1 MVTRQKKG
9 EQRPTLWYDGSML
22 SFARIKIF
30 LSENQIMVVLLG
42 ILLGTF
48 FAAPL
53 RWLNAYA
60 TPLLV
65 TVFFTSSLRLSLKEL
80 TGYLKD
86 WRMLLIATLFML
98 VVIPLALFVPTNY
111 LAPDWALA
119 LLILGAMPT
128 GMTIALIADYF
139 GGKTA
144 LALLITAATSLL
156 APLTIP
162 LVFKVAVG
170 TYVPIPVLS
179 MFWSLFVTIVLPL
192 VLALVVKQAAPALVK
207 RHDTLWREISV
218 LAFGILITGIT
229 ANSTGN
235 TTIDFSWHDLVV
247 VALSTLWLGAL
258 TWVSY
263 DLVSWRTPSERVTI
277 ALCMVYLNN
286 TLALFVADKF
296 FASQHLL
303 PKLLLLLIIV
313 NLLLPPIKYLARR
326 FTHPPRRRP
335 S

>member
-1 MVTRQKKG
+1 MS
-9 EQRPTLWYDGSML
+9 L
-22 SFARIKIF
+22 AHRIKVL

-48 FAAPL
+48 FSAPL
-53 RWLNAYA
+53 QWLNTYS

-65 TVFFTSSLRLSLKEL
+65 VVFFTSSLRLSLKEL
-80 TGYLKD
+80 TDYLKD

-98 VVIPLALFVPTNY
+98 VIIPLALFVPAKY
-111 LAPDWALA
+111 LAPDWALP
-119 LLILGAMPT
+119 LLIMGAMPT

-144 LALLITAATSLL
+144 LALLITALTSLL
-156 APLTIP
+156 APFSIP
-162 LVFKVAVG
+162 LIFKIAVG
-170 TYVPIPVLS
+170 TYVPIPVFS

-192 VLALVVKQAAPALVK
+192 VLALLVKHAAPKLVAK
-207 RHDTLWREISV
+207 HDTAFREISV

-229 ANSTGN
+229 ANSAGQASLS
-235 TTIDFSWHDLVV
+235 ISFHDVFVLIGIV
-247 VALSTLWLGAL
+247 LWLGAL

-263 DLVSWRTPSERVTI
+263 DIVSWRNSAERVTI

-296 FASQHLL
+296 FHEQNII
-303 PKLLLLLIIV
+303 PKLLLLLVVV
-313 NLLLPPIKYLARR
+313 NLLLPPIKYIARR
-326 FTHPPRRRP
+326 FTLPAHRLRKAR